1 MKIYVMSK
9 IHMSLGI
16 SALQISLR
24 ASLLQ
29 LIDIDTNQNRVH
41 VLKGLDS
48 NTLLI
53 KKNIS

>member
-1 MKIYVMSK
+1 MSK